1 MRSYLLRT
9 IPFFAVML
17 LLSCG
22 KKESNPS
29 MPEPVYESERGGA
42 KEMTQTEKIA
52 LGKQIFEGK
61 GTCASCHLADK
72 KVIGPSIREIIQIY
86 DKHDVSLIS
95 FLKGQEEA
103 IVDPTQFII
112 MQANLEITK
121 KLSDTELEALEA
133 YMRSM

>member
-1 MRSYLLRT
+1 MRNTLIKT
-9 IPFFAVML
+9 IPFLVAL
-17 LLSCG
+17 LVFSCG
-22 KKESNPS
+22 KKEEKQA
-29 MPEPVYESERGGA
+29 MPEAVYESERGGA
-42 KEMTQTEKIA
+42 TEMTQAEKIA
-52 LGKQIFEGK
+52 LGKKIFEGK

-72 KVIGPSIREIIQIY
+72 KVIGPSIREIVQIY

-103 IVDPTQFII
+103 IVDPAQFII

-121 KLSDTELEALEA
+121 KMSDTELEALEA

>member
-1 MRSYLLRT
+1 MRNKLIKT
-9 IPFFAVML
+9 IPFFVAL
-17 LLSCG
+17 LVFSCG
-22 KKESNPS
+22 KKEEKQA

-42 KEMTQTEKIA
+42 TEMTQAEKIA
-52 LGKQIFEGK
+52 LGKKIFEGK

-72 KVIGPSIREIIQIY
+72 KVIGPSIREIIEIY

-103 IVDPTQFII
+103 IVDPAQFII

>member
-1 MRSYLLRT
+1 ML
-9 IPFFAVML
+9 PFYWFLVVKR
-17 LLSCG
+17 
-22 KKESNPS
+22 KKNNKCQN
-29 MPEPVYESERGGA
+29 PVYESERGGA
-42 KEMTQTEKIA
+42 TEMTNAEKIA

-61 GTCASCHLADK
+61 GTCASCHMADK
-72 KVIGPSIREIIQIY
+72 KVIGPSIREIIEIY

-103 IVDPTQFII
+103 IVDPAQFII

-121 KLSDTELEALEA
+121 KLSDLELEALEA